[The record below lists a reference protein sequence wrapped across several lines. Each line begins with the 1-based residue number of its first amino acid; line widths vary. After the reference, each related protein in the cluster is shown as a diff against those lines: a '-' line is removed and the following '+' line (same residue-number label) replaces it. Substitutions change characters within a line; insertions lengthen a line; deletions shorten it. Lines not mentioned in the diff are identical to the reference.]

1 MKFDGSQEKNH
12 ISPSSLVQEETL
24 YTSTVWNSH
33 IDEQLFSV
41 IHEVKDLPTFITK
54 LLHRLCNKAM
64 RAYINGI
71 VSITM
76 EIFFKNFKSVHHV
89 LCF

>member
-12 ISPSSLVQEETL
+12 ISLSSLLREIV
-24 YTSTVWNSH
+24 YTTTVWNSH
-33 IDEQLFSV
+33 IDEQFFLL
-41 IHEVKDLPTFITK
+41 IYKVKDLPTFITK

-64 RAYINGI
+64 RVCINGI

-76 EIFFKNFKSVHHV
+76 EFFFKNFKSVHHV